1 MRQGK
6 KGSTVIIAQITDR
19 NFNKEVL
26 KCELPVLACFAV
38 EWSPSSYIT
47 CLLAE
52 ELAKKYGGKA
62 KFIKID
68 IEESP
73 EVSMRYKVVAVPT
86 IVLFQDS
93 QPLKRL
99 IGFQDWWSLKRL
111 VESVTE
117 QKELPYPE
125 NRRFI

>member
-1 MRQGK
+1 M
-6 KGSTVIIAQITDR
+6 VQIRNR

-26 KCELPVLACFAV
+26 KCGLPVLACFTV

-52 ELAKKYGGKA
+52 ELAKKYDGKV
-62 KFIKID
+62 KFVKID
-68 IEESP
+68 MEESP
-73 EVSMRYKVVAVPT
+73 EVSTRYKVVAVPT
-86 IVLFQDS
+86 IVLFRDS

-99 IGFQDWWSLKRL
+99 IGFQDWRSLKRL

-125 NRRFI
+125 NRRFT